1 MTNTMDRPGGVPR
14 SLEELT
20 PEWLT
25 AALRAGGAIDSK
37 AEVTTVEAERTGL
50 GSGYVAQ
57 LWRLRPRYAPAAAGP
72 PSLVAKLP
80 SAEVDERSWWAGYVR
95 EQRFYRELVAAVPLR
110 VPRCLGGAIDE
121 PARLAV
127 TLLEDLGDPPRRD
140 VPASLPLAG
149 AVVDALA
156 ALHGAFWRREPPA
169 WLAPDEED
177 TALLDAYTRR
187 GSSRIARYAEG
198 DPPIPQALIELAPT
212 LPELVVNAFG
222 RLHEAPQTLVHG
234 DMRPDNL
241 IPIAADERDFL
252 VIDWQAVTWNAGA
265 FDLAYFLGQ
274 SLDPELR
281 SAHEGAL
288 LRRYLEGL
296 AAVGVTGYG
305 DDELWRDYR
314 LGLVVS
320 LFSPVG
326 WSAELLAA
334 EERRD
339 LEGPAGEAA
348 RATLEHGLP
357 LLRTIAYRNWRAVE
371 DTRALGVL

>member
-25 AALRAGGAIDSK
+25 AALRASGVIERTA
-37 AEVTTVEAERTGL
+37 AVTTVDAERTGL
-50 GSGYVAQ
+50 GTGYVAQ
-57 LWRLRPRYAPAAAGP
+57 LWRLRLRYAPAAAGP
-72 PSLVAKLP
+72 SSLIAKLP

-95 EQRFYRELVAAVPLR
+95 EQRFYRELSPNVPLR

-121 PARLAV
+121 PGRLAI
-127 TLLEDLGDPPRRD
+127 TLLEDLGDPPRR
-140 VPASLPLAG
+140 VSSALPLAE

-156 ALHGAFWRREPPA
+156 SLHGAFWRREPPA
-169 WLAPDEED
+169 WLAPDEDE
-177 TALLDAYTRR
+177 TALLEAYTRR
-187 GSSRIARYAEG
+187 GSRHLARYAEG
-198 DPPIPQALIELAPT
+198 DPPIPQALIDLAPT
-212 LPELVVNAFG
+212 LPELVVTAFG
-222 RLHEAPQTLVHG
+222 RLREAPQTLVHG

-241 IPIAADERDFL
+241 IADSTDERDFV
-252 VIDWQAVTWNAGA
+252 VIDWQGVAWNAGA

-274 SLDPELR
+274 SLEPELR
-281 SAHEGAL
+281 RAHEAAL

-296 AAVGVTGYG
+296 AAAGVIGYG

-326 WSAELLAA
+326 WSAEIRAA

-339 LEGPAGEAA
+339 LESPAGDAA
-348 RATLEHGLP
+348 RAALEHGVP

-371 DTRALGVL
+371 DTRALDVL